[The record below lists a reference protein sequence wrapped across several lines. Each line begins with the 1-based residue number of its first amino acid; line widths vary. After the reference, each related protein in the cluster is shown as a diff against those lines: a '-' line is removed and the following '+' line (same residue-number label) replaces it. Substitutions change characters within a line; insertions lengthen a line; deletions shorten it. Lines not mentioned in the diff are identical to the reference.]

1 MKSQRTQSST
11 NPNKPTPPSVR
22 DFSLQT
28 TLRLLYFPITQNP
41 VDQPQKDLMYSTSET
56 LSRTETAWT
65 IGTTH
70 NQTPHAD
77 HFGSINDNDHNN
89 NYNQLYLQPKQNS
102 GHYNSPEA
110 FDHPVHHWSPPALI
124 PIRTPRPTTTMPI
137 PLSTPLRL
145 ASWTQHTSN
154 LANHGTPSMG
164 GEGPQNHDDGALAS
178 SAQHADPASLVA
190 TPASLR
196 TNTPRPLESS
206 PTLAPP
212 PKAHKTKLT
221 PEQRT
226 ANEELANAKRAEK
239 LEAQRLKTVAQQ
251 LKRTDKAASVKL
263 KTAAAC
269 VVSPGGVS

>member
-1 MKSQRTQSST
+1 
-11 NPNKPTPPSVR
+11 
-22 DFSLQT
+22 
-28 TLRLLYFPITQNP
+28 
-41 VDQPQKDLMYSTSET
+41 
-56 LSRTETAWT
+56 
-65 IGTTH
+65 
-70 NQTPHAD
+70 
-77 HFGSINDNDHNN
+77 
-89 NYNQLYLQPKQNS
+89 
-102 GHYNSPEA
+102 
-110 FDHPVHHWSPPALI
+110 
-124 PIRTPRPTTTMPI
+124 MPI

>member
-1 MKSQRTQSST
+1 MGVEHHQNSKNSATKLSWYGSPR
-11 NPNKPTPPSVR
+11 
-22 DFSLQT
+22 
-28 TLRLLYFPITQNP
+28 NP
-41 VDQPQKDLMYSTSET
+41 VDQPQDDLTYSRSET
-56 LSRTETAWT
+56 LSRTQTACT
-65 IGTTH
+65 IGATH

-77 HFGSINDNDHNN
+77 YFGSINDNDHNN
-89 NYNQLYLQPKQNS
+89 NYNQLYGTSPTGHQRCTPLASDPSRTPGTTTTPKPS
-102 GHYNSPEA
+102 TTLRITGLPSA
-110 FDHPVHHWSPPALI
+110 FI

>member
-28 TLRLLYFPITQNP
+28 TLRLLHFQITPNP
-41 VDQPQKDLMYSTSET
+41 VDQPQDDLMYSTSET

-110 FDHPVHHWSPPALI
+110 FDHPVHHWSPSGLDPNQN
-124 PIRTPRPTTTMPI
+124 
-137 PLSTPLRL
+137 STPYY
-145 ASWTQHTSN
+145 N
-154 LANHGTPSMG
+154 DANTFN
-164 GEGPQNHDDGALAS
+164 QDDGALAS
-178 SAQHADPASLVA
+178 SAQHADPASLVT

-196 TNTPRPLESS
+196 ATTPRPSESS

-212 PKAHKTKLT
+212 PKARKTKLT

-226 ANEELANAKRAEK
+226 ANEELANAKRADK
-239 LEAQRLKTVAQQ
+239 LEAQGSKTVAQQ
-251 LKRTDKAASVKL
+251 LKRTDKAASVKSE
-263 KTAAAC
+263 TAAAC
-269 VVSPGGVS
+269 VVSPNGVP